1 MTRKTA
7 GFVDPVGVMRLVR
20 LVGVVALGLGITLA
34 TAPAMAQGMDRSM
47 RNGGGQRLG
56 GGGQWWNNPEMIEAL
71 ELGDET
77 RQAIDDQVYR
87 TQQEMITLRADVE
100 RQNLQLQRL
109 LSDQTDSMDLAG
121 VESQVDRLVGA
132 RGAAMKEEILLRAR
146 IMAMLTPDQRARLE
160 ELFEERRQQFRD
172 RARQRQER
180 PSQPRREVPPDEPPD
195 GRR

>member
-1 MTRKTA
+1 MLRKTA
-7 GFVDPVGVMRLVR
+7 GFVN
-20 LVGVVALGLGITLA
+20 LVGLVALGLGITLA

-109 LSDQTDSMDLAG
+109 LLG
-121 VESQVDRLVGA
+121 
-132 RGAAMKEEILLRAR
+132 I
-146 IMAMLTPDQRARLE
+146 
-160 ELFEERRQQFRD
+160 
-172 RARQRQER
+172 
-180 PSQPRREVPPDEPPD
+180 
-195 GRR
+195 